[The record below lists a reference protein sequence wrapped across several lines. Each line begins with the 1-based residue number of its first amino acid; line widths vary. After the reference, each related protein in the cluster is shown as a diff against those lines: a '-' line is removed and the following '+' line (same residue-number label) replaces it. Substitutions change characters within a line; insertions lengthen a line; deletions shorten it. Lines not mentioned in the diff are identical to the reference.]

1 MNKNS
6 DTNKLT
12 LESDLEADT
21 TGVTRDSLINE
32 FSQQIN
38 TIKTSLNLGV
48 APKEYQEM
56 TSVIEAIE
64 MASETIDWVWQNYH
78 SNN

>member
-1 MNKNS
+1 MN
-6 DTNKLT
+6 TTTETQKLT

-56 TSVIEAIE
+56 TTVIEAIE

>member
-21 TGVTRDSLINE
+21 MGVTRDSLINE

-38 TIKTSLNLGV
+38 AIKTSLNLGV

-56 TSVIEAIE
+56 TTVIEAIE